1 MFRFRKKGAKLDM
14 FYSSIIAF
22 LPLKDVQVI
31 YKVQKIGGDPNINP
45 FVLIE
50 FGLHIAQL
58 RSSEIASHLSVIP
71 VFNMVVPTSNNYSS
85 LI

>member
-31 YKVQKIGGDPNINP
+31 YIGAKNRR
-45 FVLIE
+45 
-50 FGLHIAQL
+50 
-58 RSSEIASHLSVIP
+58 RS
-71 VFNMVVPTSNNYSS
+71 
-85 LI
+85 